1 MSTDVCVIDNVAET
15 NIIKLSY
22 HTVMPQNFMEILQGI
37 ITEKIAQYGNFMI
50 HLDLQGLNATTL
62 SRSMPWIES
71 IMGNFNANSYEPY
84 LVHVF
89 IYNAP
94 FIAKPVYMIICR
106 FVRNVKEKITF
117 VPKEKKAKE
126 DSFVSR
132 FSLSSSSR

>member
-1 MSTDVCVIDNVAET
+1 
-15 NIIKLSY
+15 
-22 HTVMPQNFMEILQGI
+22 MPDNFMEILQGI
-37 ITEKIAQYGNFMI
+37 ITEKIVKHGNFII

-71 IMGNFNANSYEPY
+71 MMGNFNANTYEPY

-89 IYNAP
+89 IFNAP
-94 FIAKPVYMIICR
+94 FIAKPVYIIICR

-126 DSFVSR
+126 ASFVSR
-132 FSLSSSSR
+132 FSLSSSR